1 MPCYQ
6 SNRLEQFNFFG
17 FITSKRF
24 STLECSIIDVV
35 ILVVQSLAPNSLK
48 HIFAIE
54 FAVNRK
60 YPLRSSVS
68 TKSSQ
73 KRERN
78 LVSDWTVHII
88 YR

>member
-6 SNRLEQFNFFG
+6 GNRLEQFNFF
-17 FITSKRF
+17 FFVALYITSKRF

-35 ILVVQSLAPNSLK
+35 ILLVQSLAPNLLK

-73 KRERN
+73 ERESK
-78 LVSDWTVHII
+78 LVSD
-88 YR
+88 